1 MQIKDRIF
9 GANID
14 KKVIEK
20 IKALGGGGLSGNE
33 GDELSERKPTF
44 EKYLGEKTPFAR
56 MWTAVNTFQ
65 TGSNIERG
73 EEKSKNLVY
82 IINSNRENSY
92 DQNPNEEVK
101 IGTNYRSQL
110 ENNPYLKPPAG
121 ITSVMSK
128 TEGSLGVIK
137 KNIGGIYRSQ

>member
-33 GDELSERKPTF
+33 GDVLSERKPTF

-56 MWTAVNTFQ
+56 MWTAVSLHYHEDPVYGELHGKAKYTTVSNPHYSSNTSKVSFSPLMNVRS
-65 TGSNIERG
+65 TIKDILK
-73 EEKSKNLVY
+73 EEVNMELEKRVY
-82 IINSNRENSY
+82 I
-92 DQNPNEEVK
+92 V
-101 IGTNYRSQL
+101 G
-110 ENNPYLKPPAG
+110 NNQYNM
-121 ITSVMSK
+121 ISS
-128 TEGSLGVIK
+128 
-137 KNIGGIYRSQ
+137 

>member
-56 MWTAVNTFQ
+56 MWTGVALVNEREFEVTPS
-65 TGSNIERG
+65 TETPNGTAEENIEQ
-73 EEKSKNLVY
+73 SKQQQNELDQVNSVLQKIKY
-82 IINSNRENSY
+82 II
-92 DQNPNEEVK
+92 
-101 IGTNYRSQL
+101 
-110 ENNPYLKPPAG
+110 
-121 ITSVMSK
+121 
-128 TEGSLGVIK
+128 
-137 KNIGGIYRSQ
+137 